1 MGSNRGRTRLHEQ
14 SWCRQR
20 PQTQLR
26 KTPLSFRRGKN
37 FFYFQNFQ
45 KMPNLK
51 KNKLE
56 IFKIFL
62 DIPISS

>member
-37 FFYFQNFQ
+37 HFYFQNFL

-51 KNKLE
+51 
-56 IFKIFL
+56 IF
-62 DIPISS
+62 